1 MRFLV
6 VFCHPSQDSFGAALF
21 NTTCETLKDS
31 GHEIKKINLYE
42 EKFDPILSL
51 DEWNSYLDQT
61 ELNIN
66 NVKQHVNNLLWA
78 QGLILIFPSWMYGPP
93 ALLKGWLERVWLP
106 GVAFEISSSKQ
117 NIPKGKLKHIKRF
130 CVITTSGSPRWWL
143 WYIGNPG
150 KSMLFKG
157 YRILFNSFCKFKWL
171 QLYDMNHSTKEDR
184 GKFIKKVS
192 NYFCSI
198 R

>member
-157 YRILFNSFCKFKWL
+157 YRILFNNFCKFKWL

-184 GKFIKKVS
+184 EKFIKKVF